1 MRDIF
6 NAVNN
11 LSKEEKRYFRLYL
24 LRIKGKNQSDKKISE
39 LFDAVESKNYLTE
52 SALSAHF
59 YPKTKSK
66 NAYYRLKNR
75 FFDDLEQS
83 LLMQHSSFDERMEII
98 KQISVARI
106 YAQKSLYSEAF
117 SALTKAEKKAENLDY
132 FDILSIIYR
141 EIITIS
147 FYHPSINIQDY

>member
-52 SALSAHF
+52 
-59 YPKTKSK
+59 
-66 NAYYRLKNR
+66 
-75 FFDDLEQS
+75 
-83 LLMQHSSFDERMEII
+83 I
-98 KQISVARI
+98 
-106 YAQKSLYSEAF
+106 
-117 SALTKAEKKAENLDY
+117 
-132 FDILSIIYR
+132 
-141 EIITIS
+141 
-147 FYHPSINIQDY
+147 